1 MKHYI
6 TILFAFLLVSLPTAY
21 AETASPESVKNLLNK
36 TGSGQMGIQAMK
48 QMLPALKK
56 MLPNAPEKFWQD
68 FMAEV
73 SPNDLVNMV
82 IPIYQKHL
90 TQKEIEAIN
99 AFYDTPAGRK
109 LIRVQPY
116 IVQESMAAGQAW
128 GQKIAQKVITKY
140 KKQKQ

>member
-1 MKHYI
+1 MKNHV
-6 TILFAFLLVSLPTAY
+6 ILLFTLLALSLTSAY
-21 AETASPESVKNLLNK
+21 AEAASPESVKNLLNK
-36 TGSGQMGIQAMK
+36 TDSGQMGIQAMK

-56 MLPNAPEKFWQD
+56 MVPDAPEKFWQD

-73 SPNDLVNMV
+73 SPNDLVDMV

-90 TQKEIEAIN
+90 TQNEVKAIN
-99 AFYDTPAGRK
+99 AFYDTPAGKK

-128 GQKIAQKVITKY
+128 GQNIAQKVINTF
-140 KKQKQ
+140 KQQNQ

>member
-1 MKHYI
+1 MKNYFAVI
-6 TILFAFLLVSLPTAY
+6 FIFFVFTISSAY
-21 AETASPESVKNLLNK
+21 AETASPKSVKDLLNK

-56 MLPNAPEKFWQD
+56 MVPDAPEKFWQD

-73 SPNDLVNMV
+73 KPSDLVNMV

-90 TQKEIEAIN
+90 TQKEIKAIN
-99 AFYDTPAGRK
+99 AFYDTPAGKK

-116 IVQESMAAGQAW
+116 IVQESMAVGQAW
-128 GQKIAQKVITKY
+128 GQNIAQKVITKY

>member
-1 MKHYI
+1 MKHYFAIII
-6 TILFAFLLVSLPTAY
+6 TFIIFSLTSAY
-21 AETASPESVKNLLNK
+21 AETASPTSVKDLLNK
-36 TGSGQMGIQAMK
+36 TGSGQMGVQAMQ

-56 MLPNAPEKFWQD
+56 MVPDAPEKFWQD

-90 TQKEIEAIN
+90 TQKEIHDIN
-99 AFYDTPAGRK
+99 AFYDTPAGKK

-116 IVQESMAAGQAW
+116 IVQESMAAGQIW
-128 GQKIAQKVITKY
+128 GQNIAQKVITKY
-140 KKQKQ
+140 KKQK

>member
-1 MKHYI
+1 MKNYFAVI
-6 TILFAFLLVSLPTAY
+6 FIFFVFTISSAY
-21 AETASPESVKNLLNK
+21 AEIASPKSVKDLLNK

-56 MLPNAPEKFWQD
+56 MVPDAPEKFWQD

-73 SPNDLVNMV
+73 KPSDLVNMV

-90 TQKEIEAIN
+90 TQKEIKAIN
-99 AFYDTPAGRK
+99 AFYDTPAGKK

-116 IVQESMAAGQAW
+116 IVQESMAVGQAW
-128 GQKIAQKVITKY
+128 GQNIAQKVITKY